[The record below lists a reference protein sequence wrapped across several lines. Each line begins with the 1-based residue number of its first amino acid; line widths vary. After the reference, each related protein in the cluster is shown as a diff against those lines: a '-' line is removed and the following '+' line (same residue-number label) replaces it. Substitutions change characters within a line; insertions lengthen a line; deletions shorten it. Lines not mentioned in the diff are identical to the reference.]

1 MADQRAGIAVAH
13 VGAGAPLMGYSQ
25 SVQSLRNL
33 YFRVEDR
40 FGVKD
45 PTVDAVSMAFVPVG
59 TEPAAGDYKVC
70 SWFTDTATGFH
81 YAVALVGP
89 AGTFALGRGVYQA
102 WLKFTDNPEI
112 PADPVAPITIT

>member
-1 MADQRAGIAVAH
+1 M
-13 VGAGAPLMGYSQ
+13 YSQ
-25 SVQSLRNL
+25 SVQSLRQL
-33 YFRVEDR
+33 FFRVEDR

-45 PTVDAVSMAFVPVG
+45 PTTDAVVAAFVPVG
-59 TEPAAGDYKVC
+59 TEPASGDFKVC
-70 SWFTDTATGFH
+70 TWFVDSSNPAKPVR

-89 AGTFALGRGVYQA
+89 GSPTFVLARGVWMA